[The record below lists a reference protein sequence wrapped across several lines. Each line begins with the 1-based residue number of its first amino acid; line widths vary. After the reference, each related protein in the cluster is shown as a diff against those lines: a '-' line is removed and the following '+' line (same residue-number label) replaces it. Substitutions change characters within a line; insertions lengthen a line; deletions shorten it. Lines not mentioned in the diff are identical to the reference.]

1 MLKIKEIPQ
10 NERPYEKCYRFGPEV
25 LTDTELLAVIL
36 RTGTKG
42 ISAYELAGEIL
53 KMDDNKTSLLSLKH
67 ITKEQLLATKGIGMV
82 KAVQI
87 QCISE
92 LAKRISLVGFN
103 EGTKFNKAGLVSDYY
118 MEKMRHL
125 EQEHLYVMYLDTK
138 CKLIKER
145 SLTTGTV
152 NQSLISPREIFI
164 EALRCSAVNIIVV
177 HNHPSGD
184 CTPSRNDIE
193 STRQIKKA
201 GDLVGI
207 TLLDHIIIGDNK
219 YSSLM
224 ELKLI

>member
-10 NERPYEKCYRFGPEV
+10 NERPYEKCYRLGPEV
-25 LTDTELLAVIL
+25 LTDTELLAIIL

-82 KAVQI
+82 K
-87 QCISE
+87 
-92 LAKRISLVGFN
+92 
-103 EGTKFNKAGLVSDYY
+103 
-118 MEKMRHL
+118 EKMRHL

-145 SLTTGTV
+145 LLTTGTV

-164 EALRCSAVNIIVV
+164 EALRCCAVNIIAV

-193 STRQIKKA
+193 CTRQIKKA

>member
-1 MLKIKEIPQ
+1 
-10 NERPYEKCYRFGPEV
+10 
-25 LTDTELLAVIL
+25 
-36 RTGTKG
+36 
-42 ISAYELAGEIL
+42 
-53 KMDDNKTSLLSLKH
+53 
-67 ITKEQLLATKGIGMV
+67 
-82 KAVQI
+82 
-87 QCISE
+87 
-92 LAKRISLVGFN
+92 
-103 EGTKFNKAGLVSDYY
+103 
-118 MEKMRHL
+118 
-125 EQEHLYVMYLDTK
+125 MYLDTK

-145 SLTTGTV
+145 LLTTGTV

>member
-1 MLKIKEIPQ
+1 
-10 NERPYEKCYRFGPEV
+10 
-25 LTDTELLAVIL
+25 
-36 RTGTKG
+36 
-42 ISAYELAGEIL
+42 
-53 KMDDNKTSLLSLKH
+53 
-67 ITKEQLLATKGIGMV
+67 
-82 KAVQI
+82 
-87 QCISE
+87 
-92 LAKRISLVGFN
+92 
-103 EGTKFNKAGLVSDYY
+103 

-145 SLTTGTV
+145 LLTTGTV

-164 EALRCSAVNIIVV
+164 EALRCSAVNIIAV

-193 STRQIKKA
+193 CTRQIKKA

>member
-10 NERPYEKCYRFGPEV
+10 NERPYEKCYRLGPEV
-25 LTDTELLAVIL
+25 LTDTELLAIIL

-103 EGTKFNKAGLVSDYY
+103 EGTKFNKACLVSDYY

-125 EQEHLYVMYLDTK
+125 EQEHLYVMYLGTK

-145 SLTTGTV
+145 LLTTGTV

-164 EALRCSAVNIIVV
+164 EALRCCAVNIIAV

-193 STRQIKKA
+193 CTRQIKKA